1 LESHIKYT
9 DPTVPRKK
17 GIGGAHNKEQLLTN
31 DIEIVKSTP
40 HPTLEGVET
49 IEYQMPKLDK
59 TGTLIP
65 GEYQSGIPKV
75 KTVYDPNIISDEV
88 YMEKG
93 VQAAND
99 ALSKSP
105 DGLLPREWVGN
116 DGAGVKWRGYS
127 DGNGNITS
135 FFPEQ

>member
-1 LESHIKYT
+1 MESHIKYT

-59 TGTLIP
+59 TGTPIP
-65 GEYQSGIPKV
+65 GEYQSGVPKV
-75 KTVYDPNIISDEV
+75 KTVYNPNIISDEV
-88 YMEKG
+88 YLEKG
-93 VQAAND
+93 IQAAND

-116 DGAGVKWRGYS
+116 DVSGIKWRGYS
-127 DGNGNITS
+127 DENGNITS